1 MAHDAALFLNA
12 VGYKHPTDSLMRLN
26 FIEVR
31 NIMGL
36 KRFNFS
42 GIFNFSNQSM
52 RLFYLFLL
60 TDVAFM
66 LLHLIYSYTG
76 LTKNYAFSLETDR
89 GFSEIFQ
96 YIKEYWIAMLLLILA
111 FRTGLLLYGSWSLLF
126 FYLLLD
132 DAGEIHERLGTI
144 ITNQLAIPGMFN
156 LRGQDFGELVVI
168 GVVVLFFLALIT
180 ITYRF
185 SDYTSRRVSKD
196 LIIMMFALAFCGVI
210 LDLVHMITSSP
221 ELDPVL
227 ILLEDGGELVIMSFI
242 ACYVFSLFEVLQSEA
257 EKWKKLARRYPLEVS
272 VRK

>member
-1 MAHDAALFLNA
+1 
-12 VGYKHPTDSLMRLN
+12 
-26 FIEVR
+26 
-31 NIMGL
+31 
-36 KRFNFS
+36 
-42 GIFNFSNQSM
+42 M

-66 LLHLIYSYTG
+66 LLHLIYFYTG
-76 LTKNYAFSLETDR
+76 LTTNYAFSLETDR

-111 FRTGLLLYGSWSLLF
+111 FRTGLLLYGTWSLLF

-132 DAGEIHERLGTI
+132 DAAEIHERLGTI
-144 ITNQLAIPGMFN
+144 ITNKFAIPGMFN

-168 GVVVLFFLALIT
+168 GVVVLVFLALIT

-185 SDYTSRRVSKD
+185 SDYTLRRVSKD

-210 LDLVHMITSSP
+210 LDLVHMIASSP

-227 ILLEDGGELVIMSFI
+227 ILLEDGGELVVMSFI
-242 ACYVFSLFEVLQSEA
+242 ACYVFSLFEIFQAEA

-272 VRK
+272 ARK